1 MKNRIK
7 LLSRFCTGLLLVW
20 GCAAQ
25 AQVSREQL
33 LANPRGTAAHYTTYP
48 DSVPPQTPPPT
59 GYEPFYL
66 SHYGRH
72 GSRYHVSESA
82 YAQALRPLQKAHEQG
97 LLTELGESLRQRVAR
112 LAADAAGRAGS
123 LTLRGAAEHKAIA
136 ERMYRNFPAIFAA
149 SARIE
154 ARATTAPRCILSMA
168 ANNERLKELNPG
180 LQIVRTADEGNMD
193 FLRNT
198 PYMLAEKK
206 RMNSCR
212 TEFLQGRPDPG
223 RFMASLFRGD
233 AGILMEPGEQYAFM
247 NDIYAMYAIAGC
259 AGHLGISLGDIF
271 TPEELFTLWQG
282 QNILHYMQCANSPRF
297 GAGVLADARPL
308 LRDIVARADTAIA
321 QGQPAADLRF
331 GHDIALAPL
340 VALIGLDGR
349 DAQCGDPDRLHE
361 VWSDFKV
368 MPMAANLQF
377 VFYRSDRND
386 EILVKILHNESEGR
400 LPLDSRMFPYYRWR
414 EVRAYLLNLLNP
426 QSL

>member
-1 MKNRIK
+1 MKNRIT
-7 LLSRFCTGLLLVW
+7 LQSRICIGLLLVW

-33 LANPRGTAAHYTTYP
+33 LAHPHGTAAHYTTYP
-48 DSVPPQTPPPT
+48 DSVPPQTPPPV

-82 YAQALRPLQKAHEQG
+82 YAQALRPLQKVHELG

-123 LTLRGAAEHKAIA
+123 LSPRGAAEHKAIA

-149 SARIE
+149 PVRIE
-154 ARATTAPRCILSMA
+154 ARSTTAPRCILSMA

-180 LQIVRTADEGNMD
+180 LQIVRTADEGDMD

-206 RMNSCR
+206 RMNPCR
-212 TEFLQGRPDPG
+212 TEFLRGRPDPG
-223 RFMASLFRGD
+223 RFMASLFRAD
-233 AGILMEPGEQYAFM
+233 AGILMEAGEQYAFM
-247 NDIYAMYAIAGC
+247 NGIYAMYAIAGC

-308 LRDIVARADTAIA
+308 LRDIVARADSAIA
-321 QGQPAADLRF
+321 GGQPAADLRF

-349 DAQCGDPDRLHE
+349 GAECGDPARLHE

-377 VFYRSDRND
+377 VFFRSKRSD

-400 LPLDSRMFPYYRWR
+400 LPLDSPAFPYYRWR
-414 EVRAYLLNLLNP
+414 DVRTYLLNLLNS
-426 QSL
+426 QS